1 MRVHADDV
9 GSGLLELL
17 IAATILTLV
26 VGGVVSMLTGGQ
38 NVFESQQADMGMRQ
52 EARVALDKIVRETRV
67 AGYDIGT
74 VGEIFSVATASAI
87 QFAADVDDGDSGS
100 PCAAGFENAVNGG
113 AERLSYSVVGAQ
125 IHRSVDCWDGSS
137 WTAETTG
144 QVLVDSLTSGQ
155 TVFRYFDETGAEL
168 TPGVSGLGAADR
180 GRIRSV
186 AVQIDL
192 VDDSVTQL
200 VGDTH
205 TNYELTAQV
214 KVHNAQ

>member
-1 MRVHADDV
+1 M
-9 GSGLLELL
+9 
-17 IAATILTLV
+17 
-26 VGGVVSMLTGGQ
+26 
-38 NVFESQQADMGMRQ
+38 
-52 EARVALDKIVRETRV
+52 
-67 AGYDIGT
+67 
-74 VGEIFSVATASAI
+74 
-87 QFAADVDDGDSGS
+87 
-100 PCAAGFENAVNGG
+100 
-113 AERLSYSVVGAQ
+113 
-125 IHRSVDCWDGSS
+125 
-137 WTAETTG
+137 
-144 QVLVDSLTSGQ
+144 DSLTSGQ